1 MKPIKNYYYKGKKW
15 VVSTYEYRGFKYSKE
30 YKKDMLNF
38 LGLKISKV
46 IDNYHDKGI
55 DKIIF
60 EDKNH
65 NTILIVDEKEL
76 NISITKI
83 KKDIK

>member
-1 MKPIKNYYYKGKKW
+1 
-15 VVSTYEYRGFKYSKE
+15 
-30 YKKDMLNF
+30 MLNF

-55 DKIIF
+55 NKIIF